1 MEVTLS
7 VPPFLYRIPVSHGI
21 EASKEDQGKQYGVC
35 SRIGGALRGR
45 YSLAVHLEVTT
56 DEELA
61 RHIG

>member
-7 VPPFLYRIPVSHGI
+7 VPPFLYRIPVSHDF
-21 EASKEDQGKQYGVC
+21 EAVKDQGKQYGVG

-45 YSLAVHLEVTT
+45 QLLAVHLEVTT